1 MRTHRIVAVSLCLF
15 AGAPLSAFAQGA
27 GNQPPALLSDLVD
40 VSRDFRDYT
49 NAYYVA
55 DTLAGFDPAT
65 GTGRVKYRRNQVV
78 PRLAFNN
85 MEQGLRPFEGAVF
98 PAIEY
103 PVDPE
108 LAFSVQFVSP
118 RAVRLR
124 FRTGPEVRPDG
135 EELML
140 AGEPG
145 RDASWKYEKVAG

>member
-1 MRTHRIVAVSLCLF
+1 MKIPAAVFASLAVVILS
-15 AGAPLSAFAQGA
+15 AGAVHAQGA

-49 NAYYVA
+49 NAYYLA
-55 DTLAGFDPAT
+55 DTLTSFDPAA
-65 GTGRVKYRRNQVV
+65 GTGLVKWKRNQVV

-108 LAFSVQFVSP
+108 LAFSIQFVSP

-124 FRTGPEVRPDG
+124 LRTGPEVRTAS

-140 AGEPG
+140 VTEP
-145 RDASWKYEKVAG
+145 AALV